1 MVELI
6 GDDGS
11 HTTPL
16 FLWFVELCIRGYLV
30 CRQHMDEIT
39 SIIQLS
45 SNSNLPCFLPQTMQN
60 LNNRFVPHL
69 SNTQAAQHM
78 KERVIHACSTW
89 TTNAYDK
96 FQEYTQNI
104 WKAPA
109 RDED

>member
-1 MVELI
+1 MLLYM
-6 GDDGS
+6 DDGS

-30 CRQHMDEIT
+30 CREHMDEIMA
-39 SIIQLS
+39 IIDLS

-60 LNNRFVPHL
+60 LRNRFVPEK
-69 SNTQAAQHM
+69 STTEAAQHM

-89 TTNAYDK
+89 TTNAYDE
-96 FQEYTQNI
+96 FQKRSQGI

-109 RDED
+109 KDED